1 MINRQPNF
9 EDEFE
14 AEIKTKEQRFSELK
28 SQLSANNKFKARLA
42 NRNLQIAPYI
52 PSSVPAGMGLI
63 GQDIENVDPAVLKS
77 LAFQVQTKIKV
88 YGIVLQIN
96 LKVLQEVYFS

>member
-1 MINRQPNF
+1 MINTDNPNF

-28 SQLSANNKFKARLA
+28 SQLSDNNKFKARLA

-77 LAFQVQTKIKV
+77 LDAA
-88 YGIVLQIN
+88 
-96 LKVLQEVYFS
+96 S